1 MSLRKVICIVSV
13 LACLF
18 ISSSAIFADEEADIT
33 NQLVTEENNKAL
45 LTFTVPEEGVDTELD
60 GWIDTQKYVRVPDV
74 TETPLG
80 FTEYVTGKDNQI
92 EGDSGFRF
100 RIPTSLAEE
109 PDGRHAFVGFSS
121 NFVLKRAVIGTESFD
136 ALVTEAQQL
145 HDNGEGWGSWVL
157 PQDPLFLD
165 RHGIQIFMR
174 FQDGKVRN
182 VIKGETLMLGID
194 LSNAANGDVLLNFGA
209 VAVDKD
215 ATDNSWRDERK
226 PFTGEPIALSFIY
239 DGIADGNIDVT
250 WWIAQESSQKNGN
263 GGGCSTGIEVPAI
276 FVIAVIILA
285 VLKRGK
291 LFAQR

>member
-1 MSLRKVICIVSV
+1 MSWRKAICIVSV
-13 LACLF
+13 VACLF
-18 ISSSAIFADEEADIT
+18 IAPSAIFAAEEGDIT
-33 NQLVTEENNKAL
+33 NQLVTEENNKTL
-45 LTFTVPEEGVDTELD
+45 LTFTIPVKGVDTELD
-60 GWIDTQKYVRVPDV
+60 DWIDTQKYVRVPDV

-80 FTEYVTGKDNQI
+80 ITEYVTGKDNQI

-100 RIPTSLAEE
+100 LIPTSLAEE

-121 NFVLKRAVIGTESFD
+121 NFVLKRNVIGTESFD

-182 VIKGETLMLGID
+182 VIKEEALMLGID
-194 LSNAANGDVLLNFGA
+194 LSNAANGDVLINFGA

-226 PFTGEPIALSFIY
+226 PFSGEPIALSFIY

-250 WWIAQESSQKNGN
+250 WWIADLTDNEDEGSS
-263 GGGCSTGIEVPAI
+263 GGCHTAAFPSLFLFCAATLLYRK
-276 FVIAVIILA
+276 F
-285 VLKRGK
+285 GK
-291 LFAQR
+291 